1 MHRACTGLRER
12 PQVSD
17 TNERVVQQPLMM
29 FVQVHLRKLVKTPGF
44 SIPEQQWRSS
54 SSGAECIQIQRLLDI
69 FNLNF
74 EPIVETYYYVQVWS
88 NSYQNCRGI
97 SDSSEM
103 WIYVSP
109 WPKVTG
115 PLANETKQKHYSEN
129 RFSKSISYLFSG
141 AESEAIVFSLVGLL
155 AQELSVETGTIKQ
168 RGTCQLR
175 WWQDRY
181 LFSN

>member
-1 MHRACTGLRER
+1 M
-12 PQVSD
+12 
-17 TNERVVQQPLMM
+17 
-29 FVQVHLRKLVKTPGF
+29 
-44 SIPEQQWRSS
+44 
-54 SSGAECIQIQRLLDI
+54 
-69 FNLNF
+69 NF

-103 WIYVSP
+103 WTYVSP
-109 WPKVTG
+109 WPKDTG
-115 PLANETKQKHYSEN
+115 PLANETKQEHYSEN

-155 AQELSVETGTIKQ
+155 AQELSVETGKIKQ